1 MRKGWYKSLNTAATP
16 LSGGAFDEGRDSL
29 LKFSAIKALQSPI
42 HQVVSFAATVEQIL
56 AIASIDRVK
65 RDDRGALHGFQ
76 RPQVSKHIREIR
88 DYLSRPDAVMPNAV
102 VLAFTS
108 GVRVVEGNG
117 AYAEIEVDISSGP
130 PGFVVDGQQ
139 RLSAL
144 AGLEGSSFQLLVSA
158 LVCENQEELRRQ
170 FILVN
175 NTSPLPKSLVYELL
189 PSVSGLPFRMTS
201 RARAARIVEMLN
213 YDDRSSLQGQIKQH
227 TNPLGV
233 IGDTSLQKL
242 VMNSLSDG
250 YCREVI
256 ELSGGEDRCFL
267 AISEF
272 FQAVQEVFGNAW
284 HGHTPKSSRLVHS
297 AGIISMGFVMEQ
309 LCATGAPLAP
319 VFKLGLRKL
328 QGYTAWTLD
337 SGEWSFKT
345 GNRPWNGVQNLHG
358 DIHLLTDHLTR
369 VVRSSELVPS

>member
-1 MRKGWYKSLNTAATP
+1 MLLP
-16 LSGGAFDEGRDSL
+16 LCWRALKEGIVSL
-29 LKFSAIKALQSPI
+29 LKFSAIKALQSQS

-65 RDDRGALHGFQ
+65 RDDRGILNGFQ

-88 DYLSRPDAVMPNAV
+88 DYLTRPDAVMPNSV
-102 VLAFTS
+102 VLAFTG
-108 GVRVVEGNG
+108 GVKVVEGTG

-144 AGLEGSSFQLLVSA
+144 AGIEGSSFQLLVSA
-158 LVCENQEELRRQ
+158 LVCKSQEELRRQ

-189 PSVSGLPFRMTS
+189 PGVSGLPLRMTS
-201 RARAARIVEMLN
+201 RSRAARIVEMLN

-233 IGDTSLQKL
+233 LGDTSLQKL

-256 ELSGGEDRCFL
+256 ELSGGEDLCFL

-272 FQAVQEVFGNAW
+272 FQAVQEVFGDAW

-309 LCATGAPLAP
+309 LCATGVPLAP
-319 VFKLGLRKL
+319 VFKLGLKKL
-328 QGYTAWTLD
+328 HGYTAWT
-337 SGEWSFKT
+337 SGSGDWFFKT
-345 GNRPWNGVQNLHG
+345 GNRPWNGIQNLHG
-358 DIHLLTDHLTR
+358 DIHLLTDHLIR
-369 VVRSSELVPS
+369 VLRSSELIAS

>member
-1 MRKGWYKSLNTAATP
+1 M
-16 LSGGAFDEGRDSL
+16 
-29 LKFSAIKALQSPI
+29 LKFGGIKALQSST
-42 HQVVSFAATVEQIL
+42 HQVVSFAATVEQVL
-56 AIASIDRVK
+56 AIASIDRLK
-65 RDDRGALHGFQ
+65 RDDRGTLHGFQ

-88 DYLSRPDAVMPNAV
+88 DYLTRPDAVMPNAV
-102 VLAFTS
+102 VLAFTE
-108 GVRVVEGNG
+108 GVRVVEGKG
-117 AYAEIEVDISSGP
+117 PYAEIEVDVSSGP

-144 AGLEGSSFQLLVSA
+144 AGIEGSSFQLLVSA
-158 LVCENQEELRRQ
+158 LVCESQEELRRQ

-201 RARAARIVEMLN
+201 RARASRIVEMLN
-213 YDDRSSLQGQIKQH
+213 YDDRSSLQGQVKQH
-227 TNPLGV
+227 TNPSGV

-242 VMNSLSDG
+242 VMNSLTDG
-250 YCREVI
+250 YCRETI

-267 AISEF
+267 AVSEF
-272 FQAVQEVFGNAW
+272 FQAVQDVFGNAW
-284 HGHTPKSSRLVHS
+284 YDHTPKSSRLVHS

-319 VFKLGLRKL
+319 IFKLGLRKL
-328 QGYTAWTLD
+328 QGYTAWTAG
-337 SGEWSFKT
+337 SGEWLFKT
-345 GNRPWNGVQNLHG
+345 GSRPWNGIQNLHG

-369 VVRSSELVPS
+369 LLRKPDVTLS

>member
-1 MRKGWYKSLNTAATP
+1 MCEGVGIKAWKLLLP
-16 LSGGAFDEGRDSL
+16 LLLGVPFDEGGVPL
-29 LKFSAIKALQSPI
+29 LRFSAVKASQSPV
-42 HQVVSFAATVEQIL
+42 HQVVSFAATVDQIL

-65 RDDRGALHGFQ
+65 RDEQGTLHGFQ

-88 DYLSRPDAVMPNAV
+88 DYLSRTDAVMPNAV

-108 GVRVVEGNG
+108 GVKISDEKGP
-117 AYAEIEVDISSGP
+117 YAEIEVDISTGP

-139 RLSAL
+139 RISAL
-144 AGLEGSSFQLLVSA
+144 AGLEDRSFQLLVSA

-175 NTSPLPKSLVYELL
+175 NTSPLPKSLIYELL

-227 TNPLGV
+227 TNPSGV

-250 YCREVI
+250 YCRQLI
-256 ELSGGEDRCFL
+256 ELEGGEDRCFL

-272 FQAVQEVFGNAW
+272 FQAVQEVFGGAW

-309 LCATGAPLAP
+309 LCVSGRPLAP
-319 VFKLGLRKL
+319 VFKVGLRKL
-328 QGYTAWTLD
+328 LRYTAWTSD
-337 SGEWSFKT
+337 SGEWLFRT
-345 GNRPWNGVQNLHG
+345 GSRPWNGIQNLHG

-369 VVRSSELVPS
+369 VLRC

>member
-1 MRKGWYKSLNTAATP
+1 
-16 LSGGAFDEGRDSL
+16 
-29 LKFSAIKALQSPI
+29 
-42 HQVVSFAATVEQIL
+42 VVSFAATVEQIL

-65 RDDRGALHGFQ
+65 RDEHGVLCGFQ
-76 RPQVSKHIREIR
+76 RPQVSRHIREIR
-88 DYLSRPDAVMPNAV
+88 DYLSRPEAVMPNAV
-102 VLAFTS
+102 VLAFTT
-108 GVRVVEGNG
+108 GVKVTDGVGPYSEV
-117 AYAEIEVDISSGP
+117 EVDVSSGP

-158 LVCENQEELRRQ
+158 LVCESQEELRRQ

-175 NTSPLPKSLVYELL
+175 NTRPLPKSLVYELL

-227 TNPLGV
+227 TNPLGS

-250 YCREVI
+250 YCRQLI
-256 ELSGGEDRCFL
+256 ELDGGEDRCFL

-272 FQAVQEVFGNAW
+272 FQAVQEVFGSAW
-284 HGHTPKSSRLVHS
+284 QGHTPKSSRLVHS
-297 AGIISMGFVMEQ
+297 AGIIAMGFVMEQ
-309 LCATGAPLAP
+309 LCASGAPLAP
-319 VFKLGLRKL
+319 IFKIGLKKL
-328 QGYTAWTLD
+328 QGYTAWTAG
-337 SGEWSFKT
+337 SGEWLFRT
-345 GNRPWNGVQNLHG
+345 GVRPWNGIQNLHG

-369 VVRSSELVPS
+369 VVRNTESVSN